1 MSEVLTAMIHPASRV
16 GASRRVV
23 SIWLSFGFVALVVV
37 LAVIGPWIAPQSTSA
52 QDLYHIGATPGVNH
66 LLGTDTL
73 GRDVFSRMIIG
84 SRTALIGPLIVASI
98 GVVISSLAGVY
109 AGYSGGAAD
118 TVIMRIVDFF
128 FALPG
133 LLIAIVVVSVLG
145 GGYWIAIVV
154 LSILNVQGDIR
165 IVRGAALKE
174 RNLTYV
180 EAARTVGVP
189 RWRLMYRHILPN
201 VAPLLVSTFAIDF
214 GGALVALAG
223 LAFLGLGSE
232 VGSAEWGSMLSD
244 GRSLLFA
251 NPAAALGPAV
261 AIVLLVVS
269 VNLIGDWI
277 YDRYADR

>member
-1 MSEVLTAMIHPASRV
+1 MSEALTAMIHPASRV
-16 GASRRVV
+16 GASKRVV
-23 SIWLSFGFVALVVV
+23 SIWLSFGFVALVTV

-52 QDLYHIGATPGVNH
+52 QDLYHIGATPGITH
-66 LLGTDTL
+66 FLGTDTL
-73 GRDVFSRMIIG
+73 GRDVFSRLIIG

-109 AGYSGGAAD
+109 AGYSGGVAD

-232 VGSAEWGSMLSD
+232 VGSPEWGSMLSD

-261 AIVLLVVS
+261 VIVLLVVS